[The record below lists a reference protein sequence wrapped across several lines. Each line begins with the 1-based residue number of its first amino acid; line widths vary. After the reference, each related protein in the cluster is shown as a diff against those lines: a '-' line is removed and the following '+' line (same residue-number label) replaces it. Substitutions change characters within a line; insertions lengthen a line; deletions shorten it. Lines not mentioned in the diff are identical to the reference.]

1 MGQAGSVDLHAAS
14 DAYLHDLA
22 VVRRLS
28 PATVR
33 AYGGDLR
40 LLVETAIAAGVTEPA
55 RIDLELLRNWLWEAT
70 QRGEARSTLA
80 RRAAAAR
87 GWFAWLLEHGHIDV
101 DPSLRLVT
109 PKQGRTLPR
118 VATADAVRDVLDR
131 VGEAAA
137 SGDPIA
143 SRNSAMLE
151 LLYGSGIRVA
161 ELCGLDVG
169 DVDLDRRTARVFG
182 KGGKERVVPFG
193 GPAASAIARYV
204 DAARGQLLAAADRAR
219 AGAAPAAAQ
228 PALLLGAR
236 GGRLGARA
244 AYDVVART
252 LGPALGTTTVGPHTL
267 RHTAATHLLDGG
279 ADLRSV
285 QELLGHASLGTTQIY
300 THVSSERLAAA
311 YRLAH
316 PRA

>member
-87 GWFAWLLEHGHIDV
+87 GWFAWLLEQGHIDI
-101 DPSLRLVT
+101 DPSVRLVT

-118 VATADAVRDVLDR
+118 VATPDAVRDVLDR
-131 VGEAAA
+131 VGEVAA

-204 DAARGQLLAAADRAR
+204 DAARAQLLAAAGAR
-219 AGAAPAAAQ
+219 TGAAPAAAQ